1 MNCWSGVPTLFNF
14 RVHSVRLLKA
24 KHPRIQIQSAAGT
37 DWGLVKVEQ
46 GSGTGNLATRNTL
59 DTARAQAPRKDSGF
73 GIRDTV
79 SRARLYRQLRSSPKS
94 VGGSSHRPSLL
105 LLLSAPFAGFRQP
118 FTTHFTT

>member
-59 DTARAQAPRKDSGF
+59 DSSSSTEKGF
-73 GIRDTV
+73 RIRDTGYGFKSPAV
-79 SRARLYRQLRSSPKS
+79 STAPK
-94 VGGSSHRPSLL
+94 
-105 LLLSAPFAGFRQP
+105 
-118 FTTHFTT
+118 